1 MTKQTVLLE
10 VLTFDLFKSK
20 IYIYFLTENH
30 YRFACETRDSL
41 KALVFDVGL
50 DIVQKNWKV
59 ETKSSQIVNA
69 DII

>member
-10 VLTFDLFKSK
+10 VLTFDLFKSQIK
-20 IYIYFLTENH
+20 KKYFFKTENH

-50 DIVQKNWKV
+50 DIVQEN
-59 ETKSSQIVNA
+59 
-69 DII
+69 